1 MCCWEPT
8 QRCWEPTDGS
18 RRSALLGADA
28 TVLGADAT
36 VADTALLGAN
46 TASNTAL
53 LGADT
58 ALLGVN
64 TSADVA
70 MYHIFRLM
78 GQGDPG
84 SIPAYRRAFYSLYSA
99 CVLAR
104 AGTGGGWTYVDMCG
118 SVLSRRSSNT
128 YLPLTLPTLPSL
140 SPTPR
145 FFCFLATLFSL
156 RQFSPS
162 QIQKV
167 RMAGFTAAPGAGPG

>member
-70 MYHIFRLM
+70 MYHIFRFT
-78 GQGDPG
+78 PG
-84 SIPAYRRAFYSLYSA
+84 EVPASGTPPDVHLPLDVHLGVRGAGEVPLWPLKAGVHSDQSPVMLQSSGTIPA
-99 CVLAR
+99 V
-104 AGTGGGWTYVDMCG
+104 
-118 SVLSRRSSNT
+118 
-128 YLPLTLPTLPSL
+128 
-140 SPTPR
+140 
-145 FFCFLATLFSL
+145 
-156 RQFSPS
+156 
-162 QIQKV
+162 
-167 RMAGFTAAPGAGPG
+167 